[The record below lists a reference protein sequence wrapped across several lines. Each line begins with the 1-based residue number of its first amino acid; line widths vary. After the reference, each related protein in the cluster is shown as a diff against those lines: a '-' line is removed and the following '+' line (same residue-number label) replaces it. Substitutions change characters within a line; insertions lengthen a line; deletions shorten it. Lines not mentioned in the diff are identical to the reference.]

1 MSAPPDFEALYRRD
15 ADPWRVGSS
24 AYEQRKLDIVIAVLF
39 RPRYAMAWDPACGT
53 GHLARR
59 LARRCDRVL
68 ASDAAPRAVELTQQ
82 TCATEPNVEIQVLR
96 LPEAPKEPS
105 FRPDLVVLSEFV
117 YYLDDRDRA
126 AALRVVDEY
135 AAPTAELLAVH
146 WSHIPD
152 DAWLSGSA
160 TQTEIVARLTDG
172 DWHPVLHHVDEE
184 FVIDTLRRDA
194 PTP

>member
-1 MSAPPDFEALYRRD
+1 VSAPPDFEALYRRN
-15 ADPWRVGSS
+15 ADPWEVGSS
-24 AYEQRKLDIVIAVLF
+24 AYEQRKLGIVLAALF
-39 RPRYAMAWDPACGT
+39 RPRYTLAWDPACGT
-53 GHLARR
+53 GHLAKQ

-82 TCATEPNVEIQVLR
+82 VCAAEPNVETQVLR
-96 LPEAPKEPS
+96 LPDAPRDSS

-135 AAPTAELLAVH
+135 AAPTAEVLAVH

-152 DAWLSGSA
+152 DAWLSGTA
-160 TQTEIVARLTDG
+160 TQTEIVARLTET
-172 DWHPVLHHVDEE
+172 DWRPALHHVDEE
-184 FVIDTLRRDA
+184 FMIDTLRRGA
-194 PTP
+194 STP